1 MNQSNQPFKR
11 PKLSENEEYLKV
23 PPPPGQE
30 NKFIPPNQQQ
40 NNNQNSK
47 PELLNRPIQPPSQEE
62 INWAIQLEEKV
73 NKQNYKPTKEEEQM
87 YQDIANRIIA
97 YQKAQAQA
105 QKYYQAP
112 QPQSNQ
118 NQVIVKKSNSFINF
132 LKFLLFLIFIIIFWA
147 KASIL
152 VLEPC
157 NFVPKGRIY
166 IVLKPKNFDKVF
178 YSFNM
183 DKIIDKKLKNKSSK
197 FEWYY
202 DPEYW
207 EKNYILIIPY
217 ISF

>member
-11 PKLSENEEYLKV
+11 PKLSENEEYVKV

-30 NKFIPPNQQQ
+30 NKFVPPNQQKN
-40 NNNQNSK
+40 NNNQK
-47 PELLNRPIQPPSQEE
+47 QELLTPPIQPPSQEE

-73 NKQNYKPTKEEEQM
+73 NKQNYKPTKEEEQI

-97 YQKAQAQA
+97 YQQAQVQA
-105 QKYYQAP
+105 QKYYNPPQQQST
-112 QPQSNQ
+112 QPQ
-118 NQVIVKKSNSFINF
+118 IIIRKSNPFINF
-132 LKFLLFLIFIIIFWA
+132 FKFLLFVIFIILFWA

-152 VLEPC
+152 ILEPC
-157 NFVPKGRIY
+157 NFVPKGKIY
-166 IVLKPKNFDKVF
+166 IVIKPKNFDKVF

-183 DKIIDKKLKNKSSK
+183 DKIIDKKLKSKSLK
-197 FEWYY
+197 FEWYQ

-207 EKNYILIIPY
+207 EKNYILVFPY